1 MLEIESL
8 TQKDVKQSSIE
19 NYGVNE
25 VVNDVCENNNGI
37 INDYYVPDGD
47 EVQSDYIHV
56 TMNF

>member
-1 MLEIESL
+1 MLEIESP

-25 VVNDVCENNNGI
+25 VVNDVCDNNNGI
-37 INDYYVPDGD
+37 INDYVPGSD
-47 EVQSDYIHV
+47 EVQNDYIHV